1 MDEGLRPED
10 FRRAWPTALAR
21 AMREA
26 GELTHQIEQA
36 SEKVEAANRD
46 ALLIA
51 ELLPKMVEALRVKMH
66 EEGEKLLQ
74 NSKEELSTARAEI
87 QALLEKTIEVEK
99 GIASRATELEKQA
112 ANYARQR
119 ALLIEETE
127 KRKKRWFHFFK

>member
-10 FRRAWPTALAR
+10 FRRAWPTALQR

-51 ELLPKMVEALRVKMH
+51 ELLPKMVDALRTKMH
-66 EEGEKLLQ
+66 EEGDKLLQ
-74 NSKEELSTARAEI
+74 NSKDELSTIRDDI
-87 QALLEKTIEVEK
+87 QALLEKSAEVEK
-99 GIASRATELEKQA
+99 GIAARVSELEKQA
-112 ANYARQR
+112 ANWARQR
-119 ALLIEETE
+119 ALLVEEAE